1 MNGSIAP
8 PRIEH
13 DIECERSLNFESKP
27 QLRMVLQVFA
37 DRQIVD
43 DPKSPTRFRE
53 GPLLQSAGRVKAIN
67 LLRVD

>member
-37 DRQIVD
+37 DRQIVN

-53 GPLLQSAGRVKAIN
+53 GPLL
-67 LLRVD
+67 